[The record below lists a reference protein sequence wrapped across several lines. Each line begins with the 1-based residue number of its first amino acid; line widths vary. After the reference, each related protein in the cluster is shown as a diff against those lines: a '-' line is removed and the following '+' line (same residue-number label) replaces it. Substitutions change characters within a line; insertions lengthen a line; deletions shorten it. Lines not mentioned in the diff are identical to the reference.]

1 MPAPT
6 RLLPHAPL
14 QNDFVTRA
22 MAGEFKGKTVTAT
35 GPFTDQ
41 DSVKFNATMA
51 DFEQKTGITIQYT
64 GDKNFEADIKAE
76 IEGGTP
82 PDVIDFPQPGLLASF
97 AKEGKIVD
105 LSKNLNV
112 DPIKANY
119 DPYWIQQSMMPDQ
132 NGNQIMAGICERV
145 NGKGFVYY
153 PKKAWDA
160 AGYQVPTTFDQL
172 QTLMDQMV
180 KDGTP
185 PWCIGI
191 ESGSAT
197 GWVATD
203 WIENIMLRTTT
214 PENYDAWVQGKL
226 KFSSPEVTN
235 AANIM
240 AKIWTNPQYVYGGT
254 AYIVKTSFGDSTL
267 PMFDPSGPKCLM
279 NMNGNFVS
287 QLLPGRPQVWS

>member
-1 MPAPT
+1 MNKKSFLWSLVSVLILASLALTACGGAATAAPTAMPAPT
-6 RLLPHAPL
+6 TAAVATAAPAATATSAVAS
-14 QNDFVTRA
+14 NDFVARA

-41 DSVKFNATMA
+41 DFVKFNATMQ

-76 IEGGTP
+76 IEGGSP

-97 AKEGKIVD
+97 AKEGKIID

-119 DPYWIQQSMMPDQ
+119 NPYWIQQSMMPDQ
-132 NGNQIMAGICERV
+132 NGNQIMAGIWERV

-191 ESGSAT
+191 EFWLSYWLGCYRLDREHHVAHDHT
-197 GWVATD
+197 G
-203 WIENIMLRTTT
+203 EL
-214 PENYDAWVQGKL
+214 
-226 KFSSPEVTN
+226 
-235 AANIM
+235 
-240 AKIWTNPQYVYGGT
+240 
-254 AYIVKTSFGDSTL
+254 
-267 PMFDPSGPKCLM
+267 
-279 NMNGNFVS
+279 
-287 QLLPGRPQVWS
+287 